1 MYPFVRLVT
10 YISRIQK
17 PAAISNS
24 IWWTEWRWSYV
35 GFLLW
40 NLPTC
45 GSWEIFTD
53 PFLDK
58 RWEFKFSHF
67 DLFPC
72 VPSSQ
77 HLVRQSLTSQI
88 SQVWV
93 RNWPNMSFKSV
104 EVLLNYVRWGKLC
117 AHHIHFLGGGE
128 GRLTTNEELAPKIP
142 AKIQIMILSYSWC
155 YRRIKTNV
163 TGF

>member
-17 PAAISNS
+17 AAAISNS

-58 RWEFKFSHF
+58 RREFKFSHF
-67 DLFPC
+67 DLFSC

-88 SQVWV
+88 SQV
-93 RNWPNMSFKSV
+93 RHWPNMSFKSV
-104 EVLLNYVRWGKLC
+104 EVLLTYVRWGKLC
-117 AHHIHFLGGGE
+117 AHHFHFLGGGE

-155 YRRIKTNV
+155 YRRIKANV